1 MRIRIF
7 GNLTDI
13 FGADNYTIEPAATV
27 SDLKEKLEQI
37 FPQLR
42 NCVYLTIVND
52 EAAQENDSIPSDAEV
67 ALLPPY
73 SGG

>member
-1 MRIRIF
+1 MKIRIF

-13 FGADNYTIEPAATV
+13 FGADNYTIEPVATV
-27 SDLKEKLEQI
+27 SDLKEKLEQV
-37 FPQLR
+37 FPQLGSYI
-42 NCVYLTIVND
+42 YLTVIND
-52 EAAQENDSIPSDAEV
+52 EIAQANSFIPPDAEI